1 MQVERAIAALL
12 LLMIVAPIRADESPD
27 IEMLEYLGSWET
39 AQGEYMDPMAI
50 ETEDTTKPTNQE
62 KVSDEQ

>member
-27 IEMLEYLGSWET
+27 IEILEYLGSWET
-39 AQGEYMDPMAI
+39 ARGEYMDPMVI
-50 ETEDTTKPTNQE
+50 ESEDISRATNQE